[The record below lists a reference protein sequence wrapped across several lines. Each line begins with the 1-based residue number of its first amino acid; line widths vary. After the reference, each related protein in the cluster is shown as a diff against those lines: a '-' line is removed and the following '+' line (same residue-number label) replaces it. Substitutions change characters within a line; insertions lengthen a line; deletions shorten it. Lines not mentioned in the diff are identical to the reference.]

1 MAVENSPIQNC
12 GLQIFIAEFH
22 AEFTCYVIRNTL
34 HHIETK
40 MLATSDLLCYTQS
53 TPRRGVIL

>member
-12 GLQIFIAEFH
+12 GLQIFVAEFH

-34 HHIETK
+34 HHIEIK
-40 MLATSDLLCYTQS
+40 CLQYLIYCAILN
-53 TPRRGVIL
+53 PRPGGE